1 MNNEPGG
8 RGSAAQIKQNSTRT
22 TLTTMSKVGQIER
35 ATQNRIVQLFQQ
47 QLGYVY
53 LGNWE
58 EREGNANIEEAEL
71 LRFLQGKYSDELI
84 AKAVF
89 TLKKEANI
97 NTNDDLYTA
106 NKEVYSMLRYG
117 TSKQVDATRR
127 PEHVDFIDWKNPHNN
142 HFAIAEEVTLKGAKE
157 RRPDIVLYINGIAIG
172 VLELKKA
179 SVSASEGI
187 RQNISNQ
194 LQLFN
199 KPFFTTVQLV
209 LAGND
214 SNGLYYGTTKTE
226 EKYFLKW
233 KEDLDVY
240 KPDENLLDKH
250 VLQFCTKERL
260 LEIIHDFV
268 IFDHGTK
275 KLCRPNQYFGIKE
288 AQLSIAKKEGGIIW
302 HTQGSGKSL
311 TMVWLAK
318 WILESNPKAR
328 LLIVTDRTE
337 LDDQIEGVFLGVGE
351 TIKKSKSGADLI
363 SILNNTS
370 PRLVCS
376 LVHKFGGKDE
386 GADDILSALKHVKD
400 FEPKGEFFVF
410 IDECHRTQSGDLHK
424 AMKGILPQDSIFI
437 GFTGTPLLKKDK
449 KKSLEVFG
457 RYIHTYKFDEA
468 VKDGIVLDL
477 LYEARDIDQHVADQ
491 KSIDEWFDQVSQGM
505 NDLPKAELKQHWGT
519 MQKVLS
525 TKSRL
530 EKIVFDIKK
539 DFISKPRLK
548 NGRGNAIL
556 VARSIYE
563 ACRFYEIFQ
572 NFGLKKCGIIT
583 SYEPN
588 ENTIKIEETGSGDTE
603 KKEQFEIYQRML
615 KDYGFTNAES
625 FETYAKKK
633 FKDEPASMQ
642 LLIVVDK
649 LLTGFDAIHCTY
661 LYIDKQMQ
669 DHGLFQAICRTNRL
683 GKEADEDPYYKEFG
697 YIVDY
702 KNLLD
707 NLNKSITDYTS
718 GAFDGFDQEDV
729 KGLLTDR
736 LTKAKERLE
745 DAIEALHQLCL
756 QVPAPKQLEQ
766 HYHYFCGDPSNKD
779 DLKVNEEKR
788 LTLYKLVVAL
798 IRAYNNIAAE
808 IIEAGYTQPEADK
821 IKDKVN
827 YYAELRN
834 SIKHYSSDYIDL
846 KKFEP
851 DMRQMLDMYLTAD
864 PSRMLS
870 NLGDTTLL
878 QLIVENGVEAA
889 TGQLPAS
896 IKGNKGA
903 MNETIENNMRKTI
916 IQEMPV
922 NPAYY
927 EKMSVLLIELVRLR
941 KEGAIAYEELLKKY
955 EDLAKQIQPNTQ
967 KSYPEVIDTKPKQAL
982 YDNLDENED
991 LVITLDEQ
999 VRYEKDDAWRS
1010 THIKRRKVELAIRRI
1025 LADYGITD
1033 ETIVLEVFDIVLNQ
1047 KEY

>member
-1 MNNEPGG
+1 LILGVSMINEL
-8 RGSAAQIKQNSTRT
+8 INK
-22 TLTTMSKVGQIER
+22 MSKVGQIER
-35 ATQNRIVQLFQQ
+35 ATQNRIVQLFKE
-47 QLGYVY
+47 QLQYEY

-58 EREGNANIEEAEL
+58 ERESNSNIEEVEL
-71 LRFLQGKYSDELI
+71 RKFLQTKYSDELI
-84 AKAVF
+84 SKAIF
-89 TLKKEANI
+89 ALKKEANI
-97 NTNDDLYTA
+97 NTNDDLYLA

-117 TSKQVDATRR
+117 TSKKVDAIRR
-127 PEHVDFIDWKNPHNN
+127 PEHVDFIDWENPLNN
-142 HFAIAEEVTLKGAKE
+142 HFAIAEEVTIKGAKE

-194 LQLFN
+194 LHLFN

-209 LAGND
+209 MAGND

-233 KEDLDVY
+233 KEDNDVY
-240 KPDENLLDKH
+240 NPDEILLDKH
-250 VLQFCTKERL
+250 IIQFCSKERL
-260 LEIIHDFV
+260 LEIIHNFL
-268 IFDHGTK
+268 IFDFGTK

-288 AQLSIAKKEGGIIW
+288 AQKYLAKKEGGIIW

-318 WILESNPKAR
+318 WILENNSKAR
-328 LLIVTDRTE
+328 VLIVTDRTE
-337 LDDQIEGVFLGVGE
+337 LDEQIEGVFLGVGE
-351 TIKKSKSGADLI
+351 TIKRTKSGVDLV
-363 SILNNTS
+363 SILNKTS
-370 PRLVCS
+370 PRLICS
-376 LVHKFGGKDE
+376 LVHKFGGKEENAKDE
-386 GADDILSALKHVKD
+386 FISALKLSRD
-400 FEPKGEFFVF
+400 FQPKGDFVVF

-424 AMKGILPQDSIFI
+424 AMKSILPENSIFI
-437 GFTGTPLLKKDK
+437 GFTGTPILKKDK
-449 KKSLEVFG
+449 KKSLEVFE

-468 VKDGIVLDL
+468 VKDGVVLDL
-477 LYEARDIDQHVADQ
+477 LYEARDVDQHVLDQ
-491 KSIDEWFDQVSQGM
+491 KGIDDWFEIVTQGM
-505 NDLPKAELKQHWGT
+505 NDLPKGELKQKWGT

-539 DFISKPRLK
+539 DFITKPRLK
-548 NGRGNAIL
+548 DGRGNAIL
-556 VARSIYE
+556 IARSIYE
-563 ACRFYEIFQ
+563 ACRYYEIFQ

-583 SYEPN
+583 SFEPN
-588 ENTIKIEETGSGDTE
+588 ENTIKIEETGNGETE
-603 KKEQFEIYQRML
+603 KKEQFEIYQKML
-615 KDYGFTNAES
+615 KDYGFKEAES
-625 FETYAKKK
+625 FEKFAKKK
-633 FKDEPASMQ
+633 FKEEPANMQ

-683 GKEADEDPYYKEFG
+683 GKEEETDPYYKEFG
-697 YIVDY
+697 YIIDY

-718 GAFDGFDQEDV
+718 DAFDAFDAEDV

-736 LTKAKERLE
+736 LVKAKERLE

-756 QVPAPKQLEQ
+756 DVPAPKQIEQ
-766 HYHYFCGDPSNKD
+766 FYHYFCGDPTNKD
-779 DLKVNEEKR
+779 DLKENEEKR

-808 IIEAGYTQPEADK
+808 IIEAGYTQAEAEK
-821 IKDKVN
+821 IKEKVN

-834 SIKHYSSDYIDL
+834 SVKHYSSDYIDL

-864 PSRMLS
+864 PSRVLS
-870 NLGDTTLL
+870 NLGEATLL
-878 QLIVENGVEAA
+878 QLIVENGIEEA
-889 TGQLPAS
+889 TDKLPVG
-896 IKGNKGA
+896 IKGNRGA
-903 MNETIENNMRKTI
+903 MSETIENNMRKTI

-927 EKMSVLLIELVRLR
+927 EKMSVLLLELIRLR
-941 KEGAIAYEELLKKY
+941 KEEAITYEELLKKY
-955 EDLAKQIQPNTQ
+955 EELAKDIQPNTK
-967 KSYPEVIDTKPKQAL
+967 KSYPKDIDTKPKQAL
-982 YDNLDENED
+982 YDNLEENEE
-991 LVITLDEQ
+991 LSIVMDEQ
-999 VRYEKDDAWRS
+999 VRYIKDDDWRS
-1010 THIKRRKVELAIRRI
+1010 THIKRRKVELAIKEV
-1025 LADYGITD
+1025 LEKYGITD
-1033 ETIVLEVFDIVLNQ
+1033 DATISKIFDLISNQ

>member
-1 MNNEPGG
+1 
-8 RGSAAQIKQNSTRT
+8 
-22 TLTTMSKVGQIER
+22 MSKVGQIER
-35 ATQNRIVQLFQQ
+35 ATQNRIVQLFQE
-47 QLGYVY
+47 QLQYEY

-58 EREGNANIEEAEL
+58 EREGNSNIEEAEL
-71 LRFLQGKYSDELI
+71 KKYLKSIAKYSDELI
-84 AKAVF
+84 SKAIF
-89 TLKKEANI
+89 ALKKEANI
-97 NTNDDLYTA
+97 NTNDDLYNA
-106 NKEVYSMLRYG
+106 NKELYSMLRYG
-117 TSKQVDATRR
+117 TSKKVDAIKR
-127 PEHVDFIDWKNPHNN
+127 PEHVDFIDWKNPQNN
-142 HFAIAEEVTLKGAKE
+142 HFAIAEEVTIKGAKE

-179 SVSASEGI
+179 SVSVNEGI

-194 LQLFN
+194 LHLFN
-199 KPFFTTVQLV
+199 KPFFTTIQLV
-209 LAGND
+209 MAGND

-233 KEDLDVY
+233 KEDNDVY
-240 KPDENLLDKH
+240 NPDEILLDKH
-250 VLQFCTKERL
+250 ILQFCSKERL
-260 LEIIHDFV
+260 LEIIHSFV
-268 IFDHGTK
+268 IFDFGTK

-288 AQLSIAKKEGGIIW
+288 AQKYLSKKEGGIIW

-318 WILESNPKAR
+318 WILENNPKSR

-337 LDDQIEGVFLGVGE
+337 LDEQIEGVFLGVGE
-351 TIKKSKSGADLI
+351 TIKRTKSGADLV
-363 SILNNTS
+363 SVLNNTS

-376 LVHKFGGKDE
+376 LVHKFGGKEENAADE
-386 GADDILSALKHVKD
+386 FVTALKQSKD
-400 FEPKGEFFVF
+400 FQPKGEFVVF

-424 AMKGILPQDSIFI
+424 AMKSILPESSIFI

-468 VKDGIVLDL
+468 VKDGVVLDL
-477 LYEARDIDQHVADQ
+477 LYEARDVDQHVLDQ
-491 KSIDEWFDQVSQGM
+491 KGIDDWFEIVTQGM
-505 NDLPKAELKQHWGT
+505 NDLPKAELKQKWGT

-539 DFISKPRLK
+539 DFITKPRLK
-548 NGRGNAIL
+548 DGRGNAIL

-563 ACRFYEIFQ
+563 ACRYYEIFQ

-583 SYEPN
+583 SFEPN
-588 ENTIKIEETGSGDTE
+588 ENTIKIEETGSGETE
-603 KKEQFEIYQRML
+603 KKEQFEIYQKML
-615 KDYGFTNAES
+615 NDYSFKDAES
-625 FETYAKKK
+625 FEKFAKKK
-633 FKDEPASMQ
+633 FKEEPANMQ

-683 GKEADEDPYYKEFG
+683 GKEEENDPYYKEFG

-718 GAFDGFDQEDV
+718 DAFDAFDAEDV

-736 LTKAKERLE
+736 LVKAKERLE

-756 QVPAPKQLEQ
+756 DVPAPKQIEQ
-766 HYHYFCGDPSNKD
+766 FYHYFCGDPTNKN
-779 DLKVNEEKR
+779 DLKDNEEKR
-788 LTLYKLVVAL
+788 LALYKLTVAL
-798 IRAYNNIAAE
+798 IRAYNNIAPE
-808 IIEAGYTQPEADK
+808 IIEAGYTQIEADK

-846 KKFEP
+846 KKYEP

-864 PSRMLS
+864 PSRVLS
-870 NLGDTTLL
+870 NLGEATLL
-878 QLIVENGVEAA
+878 QLIVENGIEEA
-889 TGQLPAS
+889 TEKLPSS
-896 IKGNKGA
+896 IKGNKAA
-903 MNETIENNMRKTI
+903 MSETIENNMRKTI

-927 EKMSVLLIELVRLR
+927 EKMSVLLLELIRLR
-941 KEGAIAYEELLKKY
+941 KEGAISYEELLKKY
-955 EDLAKQIQPNTQ
+955 EELAKNIQPNIK
-967 KSYPEVIDTKPKQAL
+967 KSYPKNIDTKPKQAL
-982 YDNLDENED
+982 YDNLEENEE
-991 LVITLDEQ
+991 LSIVMDEK
-999 VRYEKDDAWRS
+999 VRYIKDDDWRS
-1010 THIKRRKVELAIRRI
+1010 THIKRRKVELAIKEV
-1025 LADYGITD
+1025 LEKNGITD
-1033 ETIVLEVFDIVLNQ
+1033 EEIVSRIFDLISNQ

>member
-1 MNNEPGG
+1 
-8 RGSAAQIKQNSTRT
+8 
-22 TLTTMSKVGQIER
+22 MSKVGQIER
-35 ATQNRIVQLFQQ
+35 ATQNRIVQLFQE
-47 QLGYVY
+47 QLQYEY
-53 LGNWE
+53 KGNWE
-58 EREGNANIEEAEL
+58 EREGNSNIEETEL
-71 LRFLQGKYSDELI
+71 RKFLQSKYSDELI
-84 AKAVF
+84 NKAIF
-89 TLKKEANI
+89 ALKKEANI

-117 TSKQVDATRR
+117 TSKKVDAIKK
-127 PEHVDFIDWKNPHNN
+127 PEHVDFIDWENPLNN
-142 HFAIAEEVTLKGAKE
+142 HFAIAEEVTIKGAKE

-194 LQLFN
+194 LHLFN
-199 KPFFTTVQLV
+199 KPFFTTIQLV
-209 LAGND
+209 MAGND

-233 KEDLDVY
+233 KEDNDVY
-240 KPDENLLDKH
+240 NPDEILLDKH
-250 VLQFCTKERL
+250 IIQFCNKERL
-260 LEIIHDFV
+260 LEIIHNFV
-268 IFDHGTK
+268 IFDFGTK
-275 KLCRPNQYFGIKE
+275 KLSRPNQYFGIKE
-288 AQLSIAKKEGGIIW
+288 AQKFIAQKEGGIIW

-318 WILESNPKAR
+318 WILENLPKAR

-337 LDDQIEGVFLGVGE
+337 LDEQIEGVFLGVGE
-351 TIKKSKSGADLI
+351 TIKRTKSGADLV

-376 LVHKFGGKDE
+376 LVHKFGGKEENATDE
-386 GADDILSALKHVKD
+386 FIEELKLSKD
-400 FEPKGEFFVF
+400 FQPKGDFVVF
-410 IDECHRTQSGDLHK
+410 IDECHRTQSGDLHD
-424 AMKGILPQDSIFI
+424 AMKSILPDNTIFI

-468 VKDGIVLDL
+468 VKDGVVLDL
-477 LYEARDIDQHVADQ
+477 LYEARDVDQHVLDQ
-491 KSIDEWFDQVSQGM
+491 KGIDDWFEIVTQGM
-505 NDLPKAELKQHWGT
+505 NDLPKAELKQKWGT

-539 DFISKPRLK
+539 DFITKPRLK
-548 NGRGNAIL
+548 DGRGNALL

-563 ACRFYEIFQ
+563 ACRYYEIFQ
-572 NFGLKKCGIIT
+572 NFGIKKCGIIT
-583 SYEPN
+583 SFEPN
-588 ENTIKIEETGSGDTE
+588 ENTIKIEETGSGETE
-603 KKEQFEIYQRML
+603 KKEQFEIYQKML
-615 KDYGFTNAES
+615 KDYGYKDAES
-625 FETYAKKK
+625 FEKFAKKK
-633 FKDEPASMQ
+633 FKEEPANMQ

-683 GKEADEDPYYKEFG
+683 GKEEENDPYYKEFG
-697 YIVDY
+697 YIIDY

-718 GAFDGFDQEDV
+718 DAFDAFDVEDV

-736 LTKAKERLE
+736 LVKAKERLE

-756 QVPAPKQLEQ
+756 DVPAPKQLEQ
-766 HYHYFCGDPSNKD
+766 FYHYFCGDPTNKD
-779 DLKVNEEKR
+779 DLKDNEEKR
-788 LTLYKLVVAL
+788 LTLYKLTVAL
-798 IRAYNNIAAE
+798 IRAYNNIAPE
-808 IIEAGYTQPEADK
+808 IIEAGFTQAEAEK
-821 IKDKVN
+821 IKEKVN

-846 KKFEP
+846 KKYEP

-864 PSRMLS
+864 PSRVLS
-870 NLGDTTLL
+870 NLGEATLL
-878 QLIVENGVEAA
+878 QLIVENGIEEA
-889 TGQLPAS
+889 TDKLPGN
-896 IKGNKGA
+896 IKGNKSA
-903 MNETIENNMRKTI
+903 MSETIENNMRKTI

-927 EKMSVLLIELVRLR
+927 EKMSVLLLELIRLR
-941 KEGAIAYEELLKKY
+941 KEGAISYEELLKKY
-955 EDLAKQIQPNTQ
+955 EELAKNIQPNT
-967 KSYPEVIDTKPKQAL
+967 KKTYPKDIDTKPKQAL
-982 YDNLDENED
+982 YDNLEENEE
-991 LVITLDEQ
+991 LSIVMDEK
-999 VRYEKDDAWRS
+999 VRYVKDDDWRS
-1010 THIKRRKVELAIRRI
+1010 THIKRRKVELAIKEV
-1025 LADYGITD
+1025 LEKHGITD
-1033 ETIVLEVFDIVLNQ
+1033 EEVISKIFDLVSNQ

>member
-1 MNNEPGG
+1 
-8 RGSAAQIKQNSTRT
+8 
-22 TLTTMSKVGQIER
+22 MSKVGQKER
-35 ATQNRIVQLFQQ
+35 ATQNRIVQLFQE
-47 QLGYVY
+47 QLQYDY

-58 EREGNANIEEAEL
+58 EREGNSNIEEAEL
-71 LRFLQGKYSDELI
+71 QKFLQNKYSDELI
-84 AKAVF
+84 TKAIF
-89 TLKKEANI
+89 ALKKEANI

-117 TSKQVDATRR
+117 TSKKVDAIKR
-127 PEHVDFIDWKNPHNN
+127 PEHVDFIDWENPQNN
-142 HFAIAEEVTLKGAKE
+142 NFAIAEEVTIKGAKE

-179 SVSASEGI
+179 SVSVNEGI

-194 LQLFN
+194 LHLFN
-199 KPFFTTVQLV
+199 KPFFTTIQLV
-209 LAGND
+209 MAGND

-233 KEDLDVY
+233 KEDNDVY
-240 KPDENLLDKH
+240 NPDEILLDKH
-250 VLQFCTKERL
+250 IIQFCDKERL
-260 LEIIHDFV
+260 LEIIHNFI
-268 IFDHGTK
+268 IFDFGTK

-288 AQLSIAKKEGGIIW
+288 AQKYLARKEGGIIW

-318 WILESNPKAR
+318 WILENNPKAR

-337 LDDQIEGVFLGVGE
+337 LDEQIEGVFLGVGE
-351 TIKKSKSGADLI
+351 TIKRTKSGADLI
-363 SILNNTS
+363 SVLNNTS

-376 LVHKFGGKDE
+376 LVHKFGGKEENAADE
-386 GADDILSALKHVKD
+386 FVTALKQSKD
-400 FEPKGEFFVF
+400 FQPKGEFVVF

-424 AMKGILPQDSIFI
+424 AMKSILPDSSIFI

-468 VKDGIVLDL
+468 VKDGVVLDL
-477 LYEARDIDQHVADQ
+477 LYEARDVDQHVLDQ
-491 KSIDEWFDQVSQGM
+491 KGIDDWFEIVTQGM
-505 NDLPKAELKQHWGT
+505 NDLPKAELKQKWGT

-539 DFISKPRLK
+539 DFITKPRLK
-548 NGRGNAIL
+548 DGRGNAIL

-563 ACRFYEIFQ
+563 ACRYYEIFQ

-583 SYEPN
+583 SFEPN
-588 ENTIKIEETGSGDTE
+588 ENTIKIEETGSGETE
-603 KKEQFEIYQRML
+603 KKEQFEIYQKML
-615 KDYGFTNAES
+615 KDYGFKDAES
-625 FETYAKKK
+625 FEKFAKKK
-633 FKDEPASMQ
+633 FKEEPANMQ

-683 GKEADEDPYYKEFG
+683 GKEEENDPYYKEFG
-697 YIVDY
+697 YIIDY

-718 GAFDGFDQEDV
+718 DAFDAFDAEDV

-736 LTKAKERLE
+736 LVKAKERLE

-756 QVPAPKQLEQ
+756 DVPAPKQIEQ
-766 HYHYFCGDPSNKD
+766 FYHYFCGDPTNKD
-779 DLKVNEEKR
+779 DLKDNEEKR
-788 LTLYKLVVAL
+788 LTLYKLTVAL
-798 IRAYNNIAAE
+798 IRAYNNIAPE
-808 IIEAGYTQPEADK
+808 IIEAGYTQAEADK

-846 KKFEP
+846 KKYEP

-864 PSRMLS
+864 PSRVLS
-870 NLGDTTLL
+870 NLGEATLL
-878 QLIVENGVEAA
+878 QLIVENGIEEA
-889 TGQLPAS
+889 TEKLPSS
-896 IKGNKGA
+896 IKGNKAA
-903 MNETIENNMRKTI
+903 MSETIENNMRKTI

-927 EKMSVLLIELVRLR
+927 EKMSVLLLELIRLR
-941 KEGAIAYEELLKKY
+941 KEGAINYEELLKKY
-955 EDLAKQIQPNTQ
+955 EELAKDIQPNTK
-967 KSYPEVIDTKPKQAL
+967 KSYPKDIDTKPKQAL
-982 YDNLDENED
+982 YDNLEENKE
-991 LVITLDEQ
+991 IAIELDEKI
-999 VRYEKDDAWRS
+999 RIEKDDDFRN
-1010 THIKRRKVELAIRRI
+1010 THIKRRKVELVIKEV
-1025 LADYGITD
+1025 LEKYGITD
-1033 ETIVLEVFDIVLNQ
+1033 EEMAARIFEIVLNQ
-1047 KEY
+1047 PEY

>member
-1 MNNEPGG
+1 
-8 RGSAAQIKQNSTRT
+8 
-22 TLTTMSKVGQIER
+22 MSKVGQIER
-35 ATQNRIVQLFQQ
+35 ATQNRIVQLFKE
-47 QLGYVY
+47 QLQYEY

-58 EREGNANIEEAEL
+58 ERHGNSNIEEEEL
-71 LRFLQGKYSDELI
+71 RKYLQNKYSPEII
-84 AKAVF
+84 AKAIF
-89 TLKKEANI
+89 SIKKESNI

-117 TSKQVDATRR
+117 TSKKIDAIRR
-127 PEHVDFIDWKNPHNN
+127 PEHVDFIDWENPLNN
-142 HFAIAEEVTLKGAKE
+142 NFAIAEEVTIKGAKE

-179 SVSASEGI
+179 SVSVSEGI

-194 LQLFN
+194 LHLFN
-199 KPFFTTVQLV
+199 KPFFTTIQLV
-209 LAGND
+209 MAGND
-214 SNGLYYGTTKTE
+214 SNGLHYGTTKTE

-233 KEDLDVY
+233 KEDNDFY
-240 KPDENLLDKH
+240 NPDEILLDKH
-250 VLQFCTKERL
+250 IIQFCNKERL
-260 LEIIHDFV
+260 LEIIHNFV
-268 IFDHGTK
+268 IFDFGTK

-288 AQLSIAKKEGGIIW
+288 AQKYLVRKEGGIIW

-318 WILESNPKAR
+318 WILENNSKAR

-337 LDDQIEGVFLGVGE
+337 LDEQIEGVFLGVGE
-351 TIKKSKSGADLI
+351 SIKKTKSGADLV
-363 SILNNTS
+363 SVLNNTS

-376 LVHKFGGKDE
+376 LVHKFGGKEENAPDE
-386 GADDILSALKHVKD
+386 FVTALKQSKD
-400 FEPKGEFFVF
+400 FQPKGEFVVF

-424 AMKGILPQDSIFI
+424 AMKNILPESAIFI

-468 VKDGIVLDL
+468 VNDGVVLDL
-477 LYEARDIDQHVADQ
+477 LYEARDVDQHVLDQ
-491 KSIDEWFDQVSQGM
+491 KGIDDWFEIVTRGM
-505 NDLPKAELKQHWGT
+505 NDLPKAELKQKWGT

-539 DFISKPRLK
+539 DFITKPRLK
-548 NGRGNAIL
+548 DGRGNAIL

-563 ACRFYEIFQ
+563 ACRYYEIFQ

-583 SYEPN
+583 SFEPN
-588 ENTIKIEETGSGDTE
+588 ENTIKIEETGNGETE
-603 KKEQFEIYQRML
+603 KKEQFEIYQKML
-615 KDYGFTNAES
+615 KDYGFKDSES
-625 FETYAKKK
+625 FEKFAKKK
-633 FKDEPASMQ
+633 FKEEPANMQ

-683 GKEADEDPYYKEFG
+683 GKEEKNDPFYKEFG
-697 YIVDY
+697 YIIDY
-702 KNLLD
+702 KNLLS

-718 GAFDGFDQEDV
+718 DAFDAFDEEDV

-736 LTKAKERLE
+736 LVKAKERLE
-745 DAIEALHQLCL
+745 DAIESLHQLCL
-756 QVPAPKQLEQ
+756 DVPAPKQIEQ
-766 HYHYFCGDPSNKD
+766 FYHYFCGDPANKE
-779 DLKVNEEKR
+779 DLKDNEEKR
-788 LTLYKLVVAL
+788 LTLYKLTIAL
-798 IRAYNNIAAE
+798 IRAYNNIAPE

-821 IKDKVN
+821 IKEKVN

-846 KKFEP
+846 KKYEP

-864 PSRMLS
+864 PSRVLS
-870 NLGDTTLL
+870 NFGEATLL
-878 QLIVENGVEAA
+878 QLIVENGIEKAA
-889 TGQLPAS
+889 ENLPSS
-896 IKGNKGA
+896 IRDNKAA
-903 MNETIENNMRKTI
+903 MSETIENNMRKTI

-927 EKMSVLLIELVRLR
+927 EKMSILLLELIRLR
-941 KEGAIAYEELLKKY
+941 KEDAIAYEDLLKKY
-955 EDLAKQIQPNTQ
+955 EELAKDIQPNTK
-967 KSYPEVIDTKPKQAL
+967 KSYPKDIDTKPKQAL
-982 YDNLDENED
+982 YDNLEENEE
-991 LVITLDEQ
+991 LSIFMDEK
-999 VRYEKDDAWRS
+999 VRYVKDDDWRS
-1010 THIKRRKVELAIRRI
+1010 THIKRRKVELAIKEV
-1025 LADYGITD
+1025 LEKYGITD
-1033 ETIVLEVFDIVLNQ
+1033 EEVVSKIFDLVTNQ

>member
-1 MNNEPGG
+1 
-8 RGSAAQIKQNSTRT
+8 
-22 TLTTMSKVGQIER
+22 MSKVGQIER
-35 ATQNRIVQLFQQ
+35 ATQNRIVQLFQE
-47 QLGYVY
+47 QLQYDY

-58 EREGNANIEEAEL
+58 EREGNSNIEEAEL
-71 LRFLQGKYSDELI
+71 QKFLQNKYSDELI
-84 AKAVF
+84 TKAIF
-89 TLKKEANI
+89 ALKKEANI

-117 TSKQVDATRR
+117 TSKKVDAIKR
-127 PEHVDFIDWKNPHNN
+127 PEHVDFIDWENPQNN
-142 HFAIAEEVTLKGAKE
+142 NFAIAEEVTIKGAKE

-179 SVSASEGI
+179 SVSVNEGI

-194 LQLFN
+194 LHLFN
-199 KPFFTTVQLV
+199 KPFFTTIQLV
-209 LAGND
+209 MAGND

-233 KEDLDVY
+233 KEDNDVY
-240 KPDENLLDKH
+240 NPDEILLDKH
-250 VLQFCTKERL
+250 IIQFCDKERL
-260 LEIIHDFV
+260 LEIIHNFI
-268 IFDHGTK
+268 IFDFGTK

-288 AQLSIAKKEGGIIW
+288 AQKYLARKEGGIIW

-318 WILESNPKAR
+318 WILENNPKAR

-337 LDDQIEGVFLGVGE
+337 LDEQIEGVFLGVGE
-351 TIKKSKSGADLI
+351 TIKRTKSGADLI
-363 SILNNTS
+363 SVLNNIS

-376 LVHKFGGKDE
+376 LVHKFGGKEENNADE
-386 GADDILSALKHVKD
+386 FVTALKQSKD
-400 FEPKGEFFVF
+400 FQPKGEFVVF

-424 AMKGILPQDSIFI
+424 AMKSILPDSSIFI

-468 VKDGIVLDL
+468 VKDGVVLDL
-477 LYEARDIDQHVADQ
+477 LYEARDVDQHVLDQ
-491 KSIDEWFDQVSQGM
+491 KGIDDWFEIVTQGM
-505 NDLPKAELKQHWGT
+505 NDLPKAELKQKWGT

-539 DFISKPRLK
+539 DFITKPRLK
-548 NGRGNAIL
+548 DGRGNAIL

-563 ACRFYEIFQ
+563 ACRYYEIFQ

-583 SYEPN
+583 SFEPN
-588 ENTIKIEETGSGDTE
+588 ENTIKIEETGSGETE
-603 KKEQFEIYQRML
+603 KKEQFEIYQKML
-615 KDYGFTNAES
+615 KDYGFKDAES
-625 FETYAKKK
+625 FEKFAKKK
-633 FKDEPASMQ
+633 FKEEPANMQ

-683 GKEADEDPYYKEFG
+683 GKEEENDPYYKEFG
-697 YIVDY
+697 YIIDY

-718 GAFDGFDQEDV
+718 DAFDAFDAEDV

-736 LTKAKERLE
+736 LVKAKERLE

-756 QVPAPKQLEQ
+756 DVPAPKQIEQ
-766 HYHYFCGDPSNKD
+766 FYHYFCGDPTNKD
-779 DLKVNEEKR
+779 DLKDNEEKR
-788 LTLYKLVVAL
+788 LTLYKLTVAL
-798 IRAYNNIAAE
+798 IRAYNNIAPE
-808 IIEAGYTQPEADK
+808 IIEAGYTQAEADK

-846 KKFEP
+846 KKYEP

-864 PSRMLS
+864 PSRVLS
-870 NLGDTTLL
+870 NLGEATLL
-878 QLIVENGVEAA
+878 QLIVENGIEEAIEK
-889 TGQLPAS
+889 LPSS
-896 IKGNKGA
+896 IKGNKAA
-903 MNETIENNMRKTI
+903 MSETIENNMRKTI

-927 EKMSVLLIELVRLR
+927 EKMSVLLLELIRLR
-941 KEGAIAYEELLKKY
+941 KEGAINYEELLKKY
-955 EDLAKQIQPNTQ
+955 EELAKDIQPNTK
-967 KSYPEVIDTKPKQAL
+967 KSYPKDIDTKPKQAL
-982 YDNLDENED
+982 YDNLEENKE
-991 LVITLDEQ
+991 IAIELDEKI
-999 VRYEKDDAWRS
+999 RIEKDDDFRN
-1010 THIKRRKVELAIRRI
+1010 THIKRRKVELVIKEV
-1025 LADYGITD
+1025 LEKYGITD
-1033 ETIVLEVFDIVLNQ
+1033 EEMAARIFEIVLNQ
-1047 KEY
+1047 PEY

>member
-1 MNNEPGG
+1 
-8 RGSAAQIKQNSTRT
+8 
-22 TLTTMSKVGQIER
+22 MSKVGQIER
-35 ATQNRIVQLFQQ
+35 ATQNRIVQLFQE
-47 QLGYVY
+47 QLQYDY

-58 EREGNANIEEAEL
+58 DRENNSNIEESEL
-71 LRFLQGKYSDELI
+71 RKYLKSTGKYSDELI
-84 AKAVF
+84 AKAIF
-89 TLKKEANI
+89 ALKKEANI
-97 NTNDDLYTA
+97 NTNDDLFTA

-117 TSKQVDATRR
+117 TSKKVEAISR
-127 PEHVDFIDWKNPHNN
+127 PETVQFIDWEHPLNN
-142 HFAIAEEVTLKGAKE
+142 NFAIAQEVTIKGAKE

-194 LQLFN
+194 LHLFN
-199 KPFFTTVQLV
+199 KPFFTTIQLIM
-209 LAGND
+209 AGND

-233 KEDLDVY
+233 KEDNNVY
-240 KPDENLLDKH
+240 NADEILLDKH
-250 VLQFCTKERL
+250 ILQFCNKARL
-260 LEIIHDFV
+260 VEIIHNFV
-268 IFDHGTK
+268 IFDFGTK

-288 AQLSIAKKEGGIIW
+288 AQKYLANKEGGIIW

-318 WILESNPKAR
+318 WILEHNPKAR
-328 LLIVTDRTE
+328 VLIVTDRTE
-337 LDDQIEGVFLGVGE
+337 LDEQIEGVFIGVGE
-351 TIKKSKSGADLI
+351 AIKRTTSGADLVTK
-363 SILNNTS
+363 LNTTT
-370 PRLVCS
+370 PRLICS
-376 LVHKFGGKDE
+376 LVHKFGGKEENAADE
-386 GADDILSALKHVKD
+386 FIEELKLSKD
-400 FEPKGEFFVF
+400 FKPKGDFHVF

-424 AMKGILPQDSIFI
+424 AMKSLLPENSIFI

-468 VKDGIVLDL
+468 VKDGVVLDL
-477 LYEARDIDQHVADQ
+477 LYEARDVDQHVLDQ
-491 KSIDEWFDQVSQGM
+491 KGIDDWFEIVTHGM
-505 NDLPKAELKQHWGT
+505 NDLPKAELKQKWGT

-539 DFISKPRLK
+539 DFLTKPRLK
-548 NGRGNAIL
+548 DGRGNAIL
-556 VARSIYE
+556 IARSIYE
-563 ACRFYEIFQ
+563 ACRYYEIFQ

-583 SYEPN
+583 SFEPN
-588 ENTIKIEETGSGDTE
+588 ENTIKIEETGNGETE
-603 KKEQFEIYQRML
+603 KKEQFEIYQKML
-615 KDYGFTNAES
+615 KDYGFKDAES
-625 FETYAKKK
+625 FEKYAKKK
-633 FKDEPASMQ
+633 FKEEPANMQ

-683 GKEADEDPYYKEFG
+683 GKEEENDPYYKEFG
-697 YIVDY
+697 YIIDY

-718 GAFDGFDQEDV
+718 DAFDAFDAEDV

-736 LTKAKERLE
+736 LVKAKERLE

-756 QVPAPKQLEQ
+756 DVPPPKQIEQ
-766 HYHYFCGDPSNKD
+766 FYHYFCGDPTNKD
-779 DLKVNEEKR
+779 DLKDNEEKR

-808 IIEAGYTQPEADK
+808 IIDAGYTQPEADK
-821 IKDKVN
+821 IKEKVN

-834 SIKHYSSDYIDL
+834 CIKHYSSDYIDL
-846 KKFEP
+846 KKYEP

-864 PSRMLS
+864 PSRVLS
-870 NLGDTTLL
+870 NLGEATLL
-878 QLIVENGVEAA
+878 QLIVENGIEAA
-889 TGQLPAS
+889 TDKLPGS
-896 IKGNKGA
+896 IKGNRAA
-903 MNETIENNMRKTI
+903 MSETIENNMRKTI

-927 EKMSVLLIELVRLR
+927 EKMSVLLLELIRLR
-941 KEGAIAYEELLKKY
+941 KEGAITYEELLKKY
-955 EDLAKQIQPNTQ
+955 EALAKDIQPNTK
-967 KSYPEVIDTKPKQAL
+967 KSYPKDIDTKPKQAL
-982 YDNLDENED
+982 YDNLEENEE
-991 LVITLDEQ
+991 LSIVMDEE
-999 VRYEKDDAWRS
+999 VRYVKDDDWRS
-1010 THIKRRKVELAIRRI
+1010 TQIKRRKVEIAIRQI
-1025 LADYGITD
+1025 LAKYGITD
-1033 ETIVLEVFDIVLNQ
+1033 EAIVEKIFEIVSNQ
-1047 KEY
+1047 REY